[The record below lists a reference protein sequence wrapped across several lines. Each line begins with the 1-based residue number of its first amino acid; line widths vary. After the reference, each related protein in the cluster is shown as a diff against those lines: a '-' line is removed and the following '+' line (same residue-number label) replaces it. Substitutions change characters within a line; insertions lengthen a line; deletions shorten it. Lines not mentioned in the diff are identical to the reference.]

1 MKTLKHAVLA
11 GFLCAL
17 MALPAQARA
26 EYVYGF
32 VNLSRVMHDCEAGQ
46 GLRKEL
52 EAKGQQ
58 FQAELSKENK
68 TLSAER
74 QQFEAAR
81 ASLPKEQAAAQL
93 LALESKY
100 AAADRLQRDRG
111 KTWSRAA
118 AVANAEIKKA
128 TVDIILTLSK
138 ERNYAAVFSQDSVI
152 LAASE
157 FDITDEVIKRLNQKM
172 KKVSVDWSA
181 KPPTGKN

>member
-1 MKTLKHAVLA
+1 MKNVKLAVIAAVL
-11 GFLCAL
+11 CVL
-17 MALPAQARA
+17 MALPSQARA

-52 EAKGQQ
+52 ETKGQQ

-74 QQFEAAR
+74 QQFEASR
-81 ASLPKEQAAAQL
+81 AALPKEQADEKLRQL
-93 LALESKY
+93 EAKY

-118 AVANAEIKKA
+118 AIANAEIKKA
-128 TVDIILTLSK
+128 TVDIILALSK

-181 KPPTGKN
+181 KPPAGKN